1 MTLDDEI
8 PMEVARAQWQV
19 RKVLLLLDTH
29 RLLRTTAPAPEW
41 EAKEAEY
48 RERLARA
55 HAELGR
61 VRKLSQ
67 VTN

>member
-1 MTLDDEI
+1 MILDHDI

-29 RLLRTTAPAPEW
+29 RLLRTTTPTPEW

-61 VRKLSQ
+61 VRQLSQ
-67 VTN
+67 VSS